1 MDRTAPRPGSPET
14 HPTIDLAMTG
24 RVAGRRVA
32 GSDRHVRTLDG
43 RRMRR

>member
-14 HPTIDLAMTG
+14 HPSIDLAMTG

-32 GSDRHVRTLDG
+32 GGDRHVRTLDG
-43 RRMRR
+43 RRLRR